1 MSFISQIKSFISIN
15 VHDIL
20 QILQRKKQGFKDL
33 VNQLDLRIKLL
44 NIGQFKLFSLI
55 SCRIQHSVKAAI
67 TSVPGGGPNHTQQ
80 VSVLSIG
87 MDSDHSAF
95 IHSFL
100 HSFIPPL
107 IHSSTHSFLHSFIPS
122 FIHGDFIPPKF
133 TMEKVIAE
141 SLVKAGNIFSYN
153 LLFLCLDVS
162 WQNPFDPGSSLS
174 SSLITQLTLF
184 MKILT
189 KLPFSCI
196 GMTCKNHLLIKFSLI
211 MIKFTM
217 LTLNSTICPSGAI

>member
-1 MSFISQIKSFISIN
+1 MGLLPWNPLFKSWSHVTFWSNCHRYHSNLFRIFSLQHSSQVLAKHSVSSFKLLHLKLTQVKDHMSFISQIKSFISIN

-20 QILQRKKQGFKDL
+20 QILQRKEQGFKDL

-44 NIGQFKLFSLI
+44 NIGHFKLFSLI

-107 IHSSTHSFLHSFIPS
+107 IHSSTHSFLHSFM
-122 FIHGDFIPPKF
+122 G
-133 TMEKVIAE
+133 TL
-141 SLVKAGNIFSYN
+141 SLQN
-153 LLFLCLDVS
+153 LQWKKLS
-162 WQNPFDPGSSLS
+162 QNL
-174 SSLITQLTLF
+174 
-184 MKILT
+184 
-189 KLPFSCI
+189 
-196 GMTCKNHLLIKFSLI
+196 
-211 MIKFTM
+211 
-217 LTLNSTICPSGAI
+217 

>member
-1 MSFISQIKSFISIN
+1 MLPWNCLFRSWSHVTFWSNCHGYHSNLFRIFSLQHSSQFLANHSVSSFKLLHLKLTQVKDHMSFISQIKSFISIN

-107 IHSSTHSFLHSFIPS
+107 IHS
-122 FIHGDFIPPKF
+122 FIHSWGLYPSKIYNGK
-133 TMEKVIAE
+133 
-141 SLVKAGNIFSYN
+141 SYRRISSKGWKH
-153 LLFLCLDVS
+153 FL
-162 WQNPFDPGSSLS
+162 
-174 SSLITQLTLF
+174 IQLTLSVPRCL
-184 MKILT
+184 MAK
-189 KLPFSCI
+189 PF
-196 GMTCKNHLLIKFSLI
+196 
-211 MIKFTM
+211 
-217 LTLNSTICPSGAI
+217 